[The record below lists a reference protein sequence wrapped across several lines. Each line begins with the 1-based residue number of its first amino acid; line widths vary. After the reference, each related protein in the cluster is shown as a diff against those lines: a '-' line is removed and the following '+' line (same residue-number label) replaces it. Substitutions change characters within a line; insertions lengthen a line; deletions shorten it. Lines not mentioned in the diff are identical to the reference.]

1 MSDEA
6 LTLLRSI
13 AADMRE
19 LVTIAKARRA
29 STEPTVDLDSQHG
42 DPVVK
47 AKDPRDWAG
56 DSMQARKFSEC
67 PPEYLDLLAARYD
80 YFAEREADAKKKKYN
95 QLDAAR
101 ARGWA
106 ARLRNGWTPPTLSP
120 ESQMD
125 AMVNSEDF
133 KW

>member
-106 ARLRNGWTPPTLSP
+106 ARLRNGWTAP
-120 ESQMD
+120 
-125 AMVNSEDF
+125 AMTGAVDQDEVR
-133 KW
+133 W